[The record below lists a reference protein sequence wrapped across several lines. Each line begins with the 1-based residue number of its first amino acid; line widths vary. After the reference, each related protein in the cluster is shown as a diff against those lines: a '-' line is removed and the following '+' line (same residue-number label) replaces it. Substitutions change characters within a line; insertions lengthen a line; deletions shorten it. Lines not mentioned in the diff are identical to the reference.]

1 MNVGQLIEQL
11 KNYPQDLRVV
21 VRGYEGGYN
30 DVDQFETMKIVI
42 DFNEEW
48 YYGKHY
54 PYREIVFRLIG
65 EGSNYSNTNN
75 INNNVVPDPTTDN
88 CE

>member
-30 DVDQFETMKIVI
+30 DVDTFENLKLVL
-42 DFNEEW
+42 DYNREW
-48 YYGKHY
+48 YYGKHEDVSMIY
-54 PYREIVFRLIG
+54 HEEVKANAVDALQIG
-65 EGSNYSNTNN
+65 
-75 INNNVVPDPTTDN
+75 
-88 CE
+88 

>member
-1 MNVGQLIEQL
+1 MNVDQLIKRLQM
-11 KNYPQDLRVV
+11 YPPDLRVV

-48 YYGKHY
+48 YYGKHEDVESLY
-54 PYREIVFRLIG
+54 GNNAERLKTTAVDALHIG
-65 EGSNYSNTNN
+65 
-75 INNNVVPDPTTDN
+75 
-88 CE
+88 

>member
-30 DVDQFETMKIVI
+30 DVDTFEKLKIVL
-42 DFNEEW
+42 DYHSAW
-48 YYGKHY
+48 YYGKHEDASNIY
-54 PYREIVFRLIG
+54 NEETKANAVDALQIG
-65 EGSNYSNTNN
+65 
-75 INNNVVPDPTTDN
+75 
-88 CE
+88 

>member
-30 DVDQFETMKIVI
+30 DVDTFENLKIVL
-42 DFNEEW
+42 NYHEEW
-48 YYGKHY
+48 YYGKHEDAESLY
-54 PYREIVFRLIG
+54 GNNAEQLKTTAVDALQIG
-65 EGSNYSNTNN
+65 
-75 INNNVVPDPTTDN
+75 
-88 CE
+88 

>member
-30 DVDQFETMKIVI
+30 DVDTFETLNLVLNYY
-42 DFNEEW
+42 DEW
-48 YYGKHY
+48 YYGKH
-54 PYREIVFRLIG
+54 EDVSSIFNEEVKANAVDALQIG
-65 EGSNYSNTNN
+65 
-75 INNNVVPDPTTDN
+75 
-88 CE
+88 

>member
-30 DVDQFETMKIVI
+30 DVDTFENLKIVL
-42 DFNEEW
+42 NYHEEW
-48 YYGKHY
+48 YYGKHEDAESLY
-54 PYREIVFRLIG
+54 GNNAEQLKTTAVDALRIG
-65 EGSNYSNTNN
+65 
-75 INNNVVPDPTTDN
+75 
-88 CE
+88 